1 MRLSLQYSRTNPLLH
16 EIMSSSRIA
25 IVEDTGYDNW
35 NGGQHGHDVRLY
47 VPLETLAK
55 IDIDEQLE
63 VAGVIATDLRK
74 LCGSIEDEY
83 VNNLVIEME
92 DENDVHYQRA
102 VPFSSR
108 PVVAPERLSIWKPGL
123 VRVFISH
130 RDKHKRAASGLAE
143 ELEDYGFSCFVAH
156 DTIPANEEWRKV
168 IVSGLETMEVMLVF
182 LTDDFHESTF
192 TMQEVGY
199 ALGRGIP
206 YVSLKLESRDP
217 PGFISQTQA
226 LRGHLA
232 DPTASAKNLS
242 RLLAEAIGRP
252 ERLQSALVTAFCEAP
267 NWSEAG
273 SRFDRMKGVVTRLSD
288 AEFAAIVEAYAKNDQ
303 LHNATYL
310 TTKDH
315 RRLKEFLVKAT
326 GTHVEVFGK
335 RITSTK
341 SAGEDI
347 PF

>member
-16 EIMSSSRIA
+16 EIITSSQIA
-25 IVEDTGYDNW
+25 IVEDTAYDNW
-35 NGGQHGHDVRLY
+35 NGGQYGHDIRLY
-47 VPLETLAK
+47 VPLETLGK
-55 IDIDEQLE
+55 MDIDEQLE
-63 VAGVIATDLRK
+63 VAGVLAADLRK

-92 DENDVHYQRA
+92 EENDIHYQKA
-102 VPFSSR
+102 IPFSSR
-108 PVVAPERLSIWKPGL
+108 PVITPERLSIWKPGL

-130 RDKHKRAASGLAE
+130 RDGHKRAAHELAK

-168 IVSGLETMEVMLVF
+168 IVNGLETMEVMLVF

-217 PGFISQTQA
+217 PGFISHTQA
-226 LRGHLA
+226 LRGRLA
-232 DPTASAKNLS
+232 DPAASAKDLS

-267 NWSEAG
+267 NWGEAG
-273 SRFDRMKGVVTRLSD
+273 SRFDRMNGVVTKLSD
-288 AEFAAIVEAYAKNDQ
+288 TEFAAIVDAFAKNDQ

-310 TTKDH
+310 TVKDH
-315 RRLKEFLVKAT
+315 RRLKDFLFRAT
-326 GTHVEVFGK
+326 GKSVEVFGK
-335 RITSTK
+335 RITSPR
-341 SAGEDI
+341 SADVDI